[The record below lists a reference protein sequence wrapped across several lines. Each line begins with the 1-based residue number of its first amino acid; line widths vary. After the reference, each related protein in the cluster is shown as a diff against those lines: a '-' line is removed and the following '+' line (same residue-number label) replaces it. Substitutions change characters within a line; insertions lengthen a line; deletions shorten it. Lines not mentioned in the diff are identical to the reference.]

1 MNLIFLTN
9 LTKSK
14 IDKGCLN
21 VIEKVISIDKLDE
34 AEIIV
39 NEKTYKELSDF
50 IKNKKYQTK
59 ISLITANKNATR
71 NLVELVNDI
80 IVSNKIKDDLII
92 VSEYKLL
99 SLDLNKVKRY
109 FDAIKKPI
117 IILYKSNNKNLVK
130 KSGEYYLDEDGFVK
144 SFRERISTIKSG
156 LVSAGAFIFPK
167 DSLFWFGKFLKS
179 GSDKLNFGNL
189 IKKIAQKRKVRGI
202 VENEI
207 IEM

>member
-59 ISLITANKNATR
+59 ISLITVNKNATR

-179 GSDKLNFGNL
+179 GSDKLNFGSL